1 MRIATW
7 NLRRPRGLD
16 SRLERLLS
24 KIREVDADIWIL
36 TETHDNAVP
45 GSEYRSS
52 SSIELGGIFVAGE
65 RRTTIWSR
73 LPVISEQQV
82 GDPETAACVEV
93 ETPGGRMIVYGTV
106 LPYGNAG
113 TNYAYRS
120 GGQLH
125 EGRKAWE
132 LHYESIAEHELELK
146 SLAERFPDHILCF
159 GGDLNQSRDGRP
171 WGAGEWYG
179 TKKGREQLGQSLL
192 NTGLQCMTEQDFV
205 ELGHLT
211 TKSTIDHLCLSRAA
225 CNVVTSVSA
234 WESPVFEDKPDT
246 DHNGVVVQFEFDR

>member
-1 MRIATW
+1 MASTSVRGTPGLDSASRTAAAPWRETSPNLLFSFSVMAQHRFATMRLRKRSSWVSLRFENYRSWAGLNGIATW

-36 TETHDNAVP
+36 TETHHNAVP

-73 LPVISEQQV
+73 LPIISEQQV

-120 GGQLH
+120 GGQLQ

-132 LHYESIAEHELELK
+132 LHYESIAEHELEIEEPRR
-146 SLAERFPDHILCF
+146 AF
-159 GGDLNQSRDGRP
+159 SRSH
-171 WGAGEWYG
+171 
-179 TKKGREQLGQSLL
+179 TLL
-192 NTGLQCMTEQDFV
+192 
-205 ELGHLT
+205 
-211 TKSTIDHLCLSRAA
+211 R
-225 CNVVTSVSA
+225 
-234 WESPVFEDKPDT
+234 W
-246 DHNGVVVQFEFDR
+246 